1 MNPAGLLYVTF
12 SILAILP
19 EGSVRNE
26 TTFFILLGGL
36 AVLIAVAMY
45 MRLRRKKDE

>member
-1 MNPAGLLYVTF
+1 MW
-12 SILAILP
+12 ILAILP

-36 AVLIAVAMY
+36 AALVGAALY
-45 MRLRRKKDE
+45 LRLRKRGKEDQQ

>member
-1 MNPAGLLYVTF
+1 MWIF
-12 SILAILP
+12 AILP

-36 AVLIAVAMY
+36 GALIAAALY
-45 MRLRRKKDE
+45 LRSRRKRREESQ

>member
-1 MNPAGLLYVTF
+1 MWIF
-12 SILAILP
+12 AILP

-36 AVLIAVAMY
+36 AALIGAALY
-45 MRLRRKKDE
+45 LRFIRKGKEEQQ

>member
-1 MNPAGLLYVTF
+1 MWIF
-12 SILAILP
+12 AILP

-36 AVLIAVAMY
+36 AALIGAAMY
-45 MRLRRKKDE
+45 LRLRRRGKEEQ

>member
-1 MNPAGLLYVTF
+1 MWIF
-12 SILAILP
+12 AILP

-36 AVLIAVAMY
+36 AALIAAALY
-45 MRLRRKKDE
+45 LRFRRKDSQ